1 MVTFIWG
8 EESMSTLKDLEKR
21 IQVLEDLEAIKK
33 LKAKYGQLCDARYDL
48 QTMAM
53 KNEAEVD
60 AIARQIANFFSED
73 GVWDGGEK
81 LGVARGRE
89 KIYQRFKESAFQF
102 AVHYFV
108 MPDITI
114 EGNKARARWY
124 LLQAAS
130 LKDNTAVWMSGTE
143 DDDYVKVNGQ
153 WLQTYMKVTLFF
165 LTPYDQGWAKKRLD
179 K

>member
-1 MVTFIWG
+1 
-8 EESMSTLKDLEKR
+8 MSTLKELEDR

-33 LKAKYGQLCDARYDL
+33 LKAKYGHLCDARYDL
-48 QTMAM
+48 QTMTM
-53 KNEAEVD
+53 KKEAEVEV
-60 AIARQIANFFSED
+60 IARHIANLFSEE

-89 KIYQRFKESAFQF
+89 KIYQRFKESAFKF

-124 LLQAAS
+124 LLQAAT

-153 WLQTYMKVTLFF
+153 WLQTYMKVTIFF

-179 K
+179 R

>member
-1 MVTFIWG
+1 MATID
-8 EESMSTLKDLEKR
+8 DLEKR
-21 IQVLEDLEAIKK
+21 VQGLEDLEAIKK
-33 LKAKYGQLCDARYDL
+33 LKAKYGQLCDDRYDL
-48 QTMAM
+48 QTMTM
-53 KNEAEVD
+53 KKGADLD
-60 AIARQIANFFSED
+60 AIARQIANLYSED

-81 LGVARGRE
+81 LGIAQGRE
-89 KIYQRFKESAFQF
+89 EIFQRFKESAFKF

-130 LKDNTAVWMSGTE
+130 LKDNNAVWLSGIE
-143 DDDYVKVNGQ
+143 DDEYLKVNGQ
-153 WLQTYMKVTLFF
+153 WLQTYMKVTIFF
-165 LTPYDQGWAKKRLD
+165 LTPYDQGWEKPLD

>member
-1 MVTFIWG
+1 
-8 EESMSTLKDLEKR
+8 MSTLKDLEKR
-21 IQVLEDLEAIKK
+21 VQAWEDLEAIKK
-33 LKAKYGQLCDARYDL
+33 LKAKYGQLCDARYNL

-53 KNEAEVD
+53 KGEAEVETF
-60 AIARQIANFFSED
+60 AREIANLFTED

-89 KIYQRFKESAFQF
+89 KIYQRFKESAFKF

-124 LLQAAS
+124 LLQAAT
-130 LKDNTAVWMSGTE
+130 LKDNTAVWMSGVE
-143 DDDYVKVNGQ
+143 DDEYININGQ
-153 WLQTYMKVTLFF
+153 WLQTYMKVAIFF
-165 LTPYDQGWAKKRLD
+165 LTPYDQGWAKKRLER
-179 K
+179 

>member
-1 MVTFIWG
+1 
-8 EESMSTLKDLEKR
+8 MSALDDLEKKV
-21 IQVLEDLEAIKK
+21 QVLEDLEAIKK
-33 LKAKYGQLCDARYDL
+33 VKAKYGRLCDARYNL

-53 KNEAEVD
+53 KSGAEVD
-60 AIARQIANFFSED
+60 AIAREIADLFTED

-89 KIYQRFKESAFQF
+89 KIYQRFKESAFKF

-124 LLQAAS
+124 LLQPAT
-130 LKDNTAVWMSGTE
+130 LKENTAVWMSGVE
-143 DDDYVKVNGQ
+143 DDEYVKINGQ
-153 WLQTYMKVTLFF
+153 WLQSYMKVTIFF

-179 K
+179 R

>member
-1 MVTFIWG
+1 
-8 EESMSTLKDLEKR
+8 MSTLKELEDR

-33 LKAKYGQLCDARYDL
+33 LKAKYGQLCDDRYDL
-48 QTMAM
+48 QTMTM
-53 KNEAEVD
+53 RKEAEVEV
-60 AIARQIANFFSED
+60 IARHIANLFTED

-89 KIYQRFKESAFQF
+89 KIYQRFKESAFKF

-124 LLQAAS
+124 LLQAAT

-153 WLQTYMKVTLFF
+153 WLQTYMKVTIFF
-165 LTPYDQGWAKKRLD
+165 LTPYDQGWVKKRLER
-179 K
+179 